1 MTCHRLLNSVHHM
14 KRIPA
19 NILTKLFHEVK
30 SRATQGSVAKTEC
43 FKYLILQEM
52 GESHF
57 PVSMLCRASV
67 GLCKALLTALL
78 FSAIFSYPTIVQAV
92 VVSGLY
98 EAEVPVSDK
107 SANSRKKNMAAVLRV
122 VLIKLTGDRQVPSR
136 NGVTE
141 LLLGAEQYVQQFEYR
156 IKEEHETQQLYL
168 WARFNATSLNKVLRE
183 AAIPEWG
190 SERPSTLVWLAVSDA
205 IGRRLSGLSDISGY
219 AEKME
224 THAISR
230 GIVLVH
236 PLLDL
241 EDTNQLKPSDIWGS
255 FQEPVLAASS
265 RYNANVVLTA
275 RLEAIL
281 PELWEAHWVAYI
293 DDHVITWSTQGIL
306 PETVLGE
313 GIDGLADVL
322 AERYGQAGT
331 YTHSDEIE
339 ILVNDITDYNQYS
352 KVLNYLESL
361 NSVTKV
367 EIKEVG
373 QDSVIYVLTT
383 QADITV
389 VSRAVGLGHTL
400 EQISA
405 SSYRLVQ

>member
-1 MTCHRLLNSVHHM
+1 M
-14 KRIPA
+14 KNIPCK
-19 NILTKLFHEVK
+19 ILTV
-30 SRATQGSVAKTEC
+30 
-43 FKYLILQEM
+43 
-52 GESHF
+52 
-57 PVSMLCRASV
+57 
-67 GLCKALLTALL
+67 ALLSAV
-78 FSAIFSYPTIVQAV
+78 FSCPVNIQAV

-136 NGVTE
+136 YGVTE
-141 LLLGAEQYVQQFEYR
+141 LLLNAEQYVQQFEYR
-156 IKEEHETQQLYL
+156 IKEEDETKQLYL
-168 WARFNATSLNKVLRE
+168 WARFNAISLNKVLSE
-183 AAIPEWG
+183 VAIPEWG

-205 IGRRLSGLSDISGY
+205 NGRRLSGLNDISGY

-224 THAISR
+224 IHAINR

-241 EDTNQLKPSDIWGS
+241 EDTNQLQVSDIWGS
-255 FQEPVLAASS
+255 FQGPVLAASN
-265 RYNANVVLTA
+265 RYNANVVLTG

-293 DDHVITWSTQGIL
+293 DDHAITWSTQGIL
-306 PETVLGE
+306 PETVLVE
-313 GIDGLADVL
+313 GIDGLADTL

-339 ILVNDITDYNQYS
+339 MLVNNITDYNQYS

-373 QDSVIYVLTT
+373 QDSVIYLLTT
-383 QADITV
+383 QADVSVI
-389 VSRAVGLGHTL
+389 SRAVGLGQTL

>member
-1 MTCHRLLNSVHHM
+1 MTCHRLLNSVRHM

-43 FKYLILQEM
+43 FKHLILLEV
-52 GESHF
+52 GKSHF

-107 SANSRKKNMAAVLRV
+107 SVNSRKKNMAAVLRV

-281 PELWEAHWVAYI
+281 PELWEAYWVAYI

>member
-1 MTCHRLLNSVHHM
+1 MKIIPGKILVVVLLSTT
-14 KRIPA
+14 
-19 NILTKLFHEVK
+19 L
-30 SRATQGSVAKTEC
+30 
-43 FKYLILQEM
+43 
-52 GESHF
+52 
-57 PVSMLCRASV
+57 
-67 GLCKALLTALL
+67 
-78 FSAIFSYPTIVQAV
+78 SYSTMVQAV

-107 SANSRKKNMAAVLRV
+107 SAASRKKNMAAVLRT

-141 LLLGAEQYVQQFEYR
+141 LLFNADQYAQQFEYR
-156 IKEEHETQQLYL
+156 IKEKDGTQQLYL
-168 WARFNATSLNKVLRE
+168 WARFNETSLLNVLRD
-183 AAIPEWG
+183 ASIPEWG
-190 SERPSTLVWLAVSDA
+190 SERPSTLVWLAVDDA

-219 AEKME
+219 VGKME
-224 THAISR
+224 VQAKNR

-241 EDTNQLKPSDIWGS
+241 EDTNQLKPIDIWGG

-265 RYNANVVLTA
+265 RYNANVVLTG
-275 RLEAIL
+275 RLEAIS

-293 DDHVITWSTQGIL
+293 DGHAITWSTQGIL
-306 PETVLGE
+306 PETVLNE
-313 GIDGLADVL
+313 GIDGLADTL
-322 AERYGQAGT
+322 AKRYGQAGA
-331 YTHSDEIE
+331 YTQSGEIE
-339 ILVNDITDYNQYS
+339 ILVNDITNYNQYS

-373 QDSVIYVLTT
+373 QHSVIYLLTT
-383 QADITV
+383 QADASVI
-389 VSRAVGLGHTL
+389 SRAVDLGQTL
-400 EQISA
+400 EQIST